1 MAFFGAS
8 STSANVSSTGD
19 KDIEVAEPP
28 VDDISSLS
36 FCPVAD
42 FLAVGSW
49 DNNVSHSR
57 CSFTLPLDGWMFVGA
72 DL

>member
-8 STSANVSSTGD
+8 SNVSSTGD
-19 KDIEVAEPP
+19 KDVEIAEPP
-28 VDDISSLS
+28 VDSISSLA

-49 DNNVSHSR
+49 DNNVSCFR
-57 CSFTLPLDGWMFVGA
+57 LVRFTCLTTWM
-72 DL
+72 L